1 MLRGKSISRSIVTS
15 NVNDSLR
22 NTLTEFKLNLAE
34 YVMLNLVH
42 YEPQRVDDAPGYARG
57 LVTDT
62 VIPVPTASS
71 CRTAIRTLCDRKLT
85 RIIDQ
90 KSQLE
95 IQRFVGELDCVG
107 PTDGIPYIGQF
118 DYTLAGA
125 KLWRDVLNFGHSD
138 FEPDYYWNNYVCFVR
153 RRSATIV
160 YTFDAEWA
168 DDSVASCELTPVGQ
182 WEPIGRWRSQ
192 WWREIPHGFRL
203 QCLPDTD

>member
-1 MLRGKSISRSIVTS
+1 
-15 NVNDSLR
+15 
-22 NTLTEFKLNLAE
+22 
-34 YVMLNLVH
+34 MLNLVH
-42 YEPQRVDDAPGYARG
+42 YEPRRADDAPGYARG

-62 VIPVPTASS
+62 FIPVPTAAA
-71 CRTAIRTLCDRKLT
+71 CRAAMRSLCDRKLT
-85 RIIDQ
+85 RIVDAE
-90 KSQLE
+90 SHLE
-95 IQRFVGELDCVG
+95 IRRFVRELDCVG

-118 DYTLAGA
+118 DYTIAGA

-138 FEPDYYWNNYVCFVR
+138 FEIDYYWHNYVCFIR
-153 RRSATIV
+153 RRSVTIV

-203 QCLPDTD
+203 QCLPDID